1 MGLNLFIGQLPQR
14 FSMGVRACGPRCH
27 KFGIPFI
34 PSDDNQGS
42 GRRLLIPRL
51 LDRDCYPEPFIHPET
66 PLAAY
71 HPHRAMTW
79 FR

>member
-14 FSMGVRACGPRCH
+14 FSIAVRTCGLRRH
-27 KFGIPFI
+27 KFGIRFI
-34 PSDDNQGS
+34 PSDNNQGS
-42 GRRLLIPRL
+42 SLRLLIPRL
-51 LDRDCYPEPFIHPET
+51 LDRDCDPEPFIHPET